1 MTDIANDLENI
12 KISLLGY
19 DKEQILLY
27 LKEVL
32 QQCEEEKQKEMS
44 QLLEQNQKLQMQC
57 AQAKEMQNQLQQQYD
72 RLLKQM
78 QEMTAVLGQS
88 MQYGNRQEKK
98 PALYGKQSHTITE
111 IKSQISRMIAE
122 RKKPV
127 RK

>member
-27 LKEVL
+27 LKDVL

-44 QLLEQNQKLQMQC
+44 QLLEQNQKLQMEC
-57 AQAKEMQNQLQQQYD
+57 AQAKEMQNQLQKQYD
-72 RLLKQM
+72 RLLEQM

-88 MQYGNRQEKK
+88 MQYGNHQEKK
-98 PALYGKQSHTITE
+98 PAPYRKQNHTITD
-111 IKSQISRMIAE
+111 IKSQISRMIAD